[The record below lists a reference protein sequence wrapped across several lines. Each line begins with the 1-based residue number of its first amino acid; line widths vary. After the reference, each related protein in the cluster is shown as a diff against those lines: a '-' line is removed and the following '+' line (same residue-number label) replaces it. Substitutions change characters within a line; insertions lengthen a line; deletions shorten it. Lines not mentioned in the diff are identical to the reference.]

1 MRKNSTYVDAGAV
14 ASDNVDGDI
23 SDNIVTINNVD
34 TSTIGSYVV
43 TYNVSDNSGNAAVEI
58 SRVVTVVPVM
68 IQITAPDDLVVN
80 ATGFLTSVDLGT
92 PSISSGEGE
101 VSVTPSRTGPFESG
115 IYEIEWTAIDSVGTT
130 ATAVQ
135 LVKVVPMVE
144 LGPALTVTE
153 GNTLQIPVTLSGHLA
168 DASMS
173 VSYTLSGTAI
183 ETEDYIAADRS
194 IMIEGSD
201 MSAMIAIDIVSDAN
215 SESDET
221 LKITLLPES
230 LTGAA
235 PGSVMEQIITI
246 SEQDLPP
253 KVAMEASQA
262 SITPITTV
270 STDAGVVDVTAIASD
285 ANEDSNLL
293 THGVVRITHY
303 QGRLIMV
310 THCRLIHQRWILVW

>member
-1 MRKNSTYVDAGAV
+1 
-14 ASDNVDGDI
+14 
-23 SDNIVTINNVD
+23 
-34 TSTIGSYVV
+34 
-43 TYNVSDNSGNAAVEI
+43 
-58 SRVVTVVPVM
+58 
-68 IQITAPDDLVVN
+68 
-80 ATGFLTSVDLGT
+80 
-92 PSISSGEGE
+92 
-101 VSVTPSRTGPFESG
+101 
-115 IYEIEWTAIDSVGTT
+115 
-130 ATAVQ
+130 
-135 LVKVVPMVE
+135 MVE

-230 LTGAA
+230 LTGAV

-285 ANEDSNLL
+285 ANEDSNFTYTWGSAYNTLPGAIDNGDTL
-293 THGVVRITHY
+293 SFDPSTMDPGVVSISVEVSDGVNSTMASV
-303 QGRLIMV
+303 LINVIDTMPSLSSDNDSDGDGIDDLAEGV
-310 THCRLIHQRWILVW
+310 GDDDKMEYLIIWIE